1 MTRSA
6 PHQAANT
13 PRPNAAVEGPRRPR
27 PSAAA
32 GRLHTRDEAP
42 RTPGR
47 SSGASAEEPNV
58 TATRRKRQRA
68 GKAPSSAAQA
78 VPAAPRPATHRSRA
92 AARRAW
98 PRRSRLSS
106 AYARGRHTRQAP
118 AVPGP
123 AAPEERLEPPA
134 QRGAG
139 ARPAPPQKS
148 RYRSAGPLEAA
159 GGRAHHYPAHTST
172 SASPRH
178 RSQAASAQAGK
189 PPLATITDAPRWRT
203 YQLLRALLSLRPP
216 AHHTAPAPPSS
227 SARAFL
233 LGGARS
239 SASHWQ
245 SALRAALQ
253 VSKCHWQDDIT
264 IPRGDH
270 LAMVNNTLPVVSR
283 AAISFGDP
291 DGTLLLNFDGSKG
304 SQDLQPAPGDSRGE
318 PPIPGPKNSE
328 QDPLEQEHTKT
339 EGRNSCRSGG
349 CSNTLGMGYWNSRY
363 ILADRT

>member
-58 TATRRKRQRA
+58 TATGRKRQRA

-118 AVPGP
+118 AIPGP

-134 QRGAG
+134 QRGAD

-159 GGRAHHYPAHTST
+159 GGRAHHYPAHTSA
-172 SASPRH
+172 SASPCH

-203 YQLLRALLSLRPP
+203 YQLLRALLSLCPP

-245 SALRAALQ
+245 PALRAALQ

-270 LAMVNNTLPVVSR
+270 LAMVNSTLPVGSR

-318 PPIPGPKNSE
+318 PLIPGPKNSE

-339 EGRNSCRSGG
+339 EGRNPCRSGG
-349 CSNTLGMGYWNSRY
+349 CSNTLGMG
-363 ILADRT
+363 